1 MKIHINKKEV
11 ELPEGSNLTDVALLE
26 KLPTPGVAIAVNSEL
41 VCSDDWKGHTLKEG
55 DDLLIIK
62 AFCGG

>member
-11 ELPEGSNLTDVALLE
+11 ELPEGSRLTDVAQRE
-26 KLPTPGVAIAVNSEL
+26 KLPNKGVAIAVNNEL
-41 VCSDDWKGHTLKEG
+41 VCCDDWKDHPLREG